1 MTHVNEKDATKKRE
15 RNSAMSTPML
25 SWQRLRAGNE
35 KVFVPGWQRRA
46 GLVEERPAA
55 AVFRCADAAVASA
68 TVFGQDCGSLV
79 DISTWGHV
87 IDSGVLATLD
97 YAVEE
102 LRVPLIVVLGHQE
115 CRAMRTAVRAWENA
129 DIPIGST
136 RVMVEHAIGSIVRR
150 GLTAESVETVCAA
163 HTVETGL
170 ALLERSPAIARGV
183 EAGKCGIVCATIDAA
198 DGRIIPHATVGP
210 VGEVA
215 DGLLEC
221 V

>member
-1 MTHVNEKDATKKRE
+1 MSHHNSENPKRE
-15 RNSAMSTPML
+15 RNTAMSTPML
-25 SWQRLRAGNE
+25 AWQRLRAGNE
-35 KVFVPGWQRRA
+35 RVFVPSRQRR
-46 GLVEERPAA
+46 GSLIEERPAA
-55 AVFRCADAAVASA
+55 AVFRCADAALVSA
-68 TVFGQDCGSLV
+68 TVFGQDCGSVV

-115 CRAMRTAVRAWENA
+115 CRAMSTAVRAWENA
-129 DIPIGST
+129 DIPTGST

-150 GLTAESVETVCAA
+150 NLTADSVDTVCAA

-170 ALLERSPAIARGV
+170 ALLERSPAIARRV
-183 EAGKCGIVCATIDAA
+183 EAGECGIVCATVKAS
-198 DGRIIPHATVGP
+198 DGRILPHATVGP
-210 VGEVA
+210 VGEIA